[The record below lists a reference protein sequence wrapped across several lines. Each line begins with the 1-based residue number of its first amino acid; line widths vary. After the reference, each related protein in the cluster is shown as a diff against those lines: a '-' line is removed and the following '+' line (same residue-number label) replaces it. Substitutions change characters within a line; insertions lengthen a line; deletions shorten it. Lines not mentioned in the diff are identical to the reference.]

1 MTQEPRTAQHHPASD
16 TEQKVE
22 GKNSNLGLLPSSCVG
37 DTSSS
42 SSTSLPCGTE
52 RQRLS
57 APWGTPQHWERR
69 LPAPRRTSAS
79 CSSAEMLTKFK
90 SGDSTGVDCRNKW
103 ERRGGKKSIKLFS
116 LKKAMVLHEGC
127 HPPYLSIRG
136 GGTGGCRRGEHV
148 PFFLC
153 ARGHVGARHGR
164 DGVGADL

>member
-90 SGDSTGVDCRNKW
+90 SGDSTGVDCGNKW

-127 HPPYLSIRG
+127 HPPVPLHQ
-136 GGTGGCRRGEHV
+136 RRWHWR
-148 PFFLC
+148 LQ
-153 ARGHVGARHGR
+153 ARGACPLLPLCQGPRR
-164 DGVGADL
+164 SQTWKRRCRC